1 MNKNDLG
8 AWFRDDCYTQL
19 KFICERKQAAFVVPT
34 PTPNPDSTGNCKP
47 GMSRIKIEIKILFM
61 K

>member
-1 MNKNDLG
+1 MNKDDLG

-19 KFICERKQAAFVVPT
+19 KFICERKQAAFVGPT

-47 GMSRIKIEIKILFM
+47 GISRIKI
-61 K
+61 